1 MTEPLTEEDPP
12 RLGSF
17 ELIGRLGEGGQG
29 IVYLGRGP
37 GGEQVA
43 VKLLHHGLTGDPE
56 ARARFLREVSVA
68 QRVARFCTA
77 AVLHA
82 DLAGSR
88 PYIVS
93 EYVPGPSLRLL
104 VDREGPRRGA
114 SLERLAV
121 STATALSAIHRAGIL
136 HRDFKPANVLMG
148 PEGPVVID
156 FGIAR
161 ALDSPGMTA
170 TGVAMG
176 TPSYFAPEQLGSD
189 EVTPAADVFAWG
201 VTMVFAA
208 TGTPAF
214 GQDSI
219 AVVIN
224 RILHAQ
230 PELGTLEGP
239 LRDLIAASLSKDPA
253 LRPTAEQLVSHLM
266 GAGPTTPVP
275 RPAAPFPGP
284 GQASGPVPGS
294 SHTLGPFHAP
304 GTGVGPTSGTV
315 SGIGIGHTTVPGTG
329 TTARQGG
336 HGVHGQAGPPANG
349 PGQGGPWPSRP
360 EQGGSGQNSQG
371 PGETKAPR
379 PVGLLLTGVAVVAAL
394 GMAAGAVVLLQ
405 DDEKV
410 AAAAPAVSEVAEPE
424 PTLVPDAL
432 EESPEPSETAS
443 ERAEDTEVVSSI
455 TPPPSRRT
463 GQPSSRPAG
472 DPVPAAEKPTR
483 KPSRSPSQT
492 PEPTVTTA
500 EPTPP
505 AKPTA
510 STRPSTTPKPSSSP
524 KPTSKPT
531 TAKPTVKPTAQPSQ
545 KPNPYTATGV
555 CGSGYKVVDSRALG
569 SAATVYLLYN
579 TGEGKNCVV
588 TMSKYVFPS
597 KIAMNA
603 ILQVKGGSSGS
614 NPGSFTVYAGPI
626 RLPAAKKC
634 VIWGGSHGSL
644 SWKSGW
650 SHCG

>member
-1 MTEPLTEEDPP
+1 MTRPLTEEDPP

-114 SLERLAV
+114 SLDRLAV

-176 TPSYFAPEQLGSD
+176 TPSYLAPEQLGPG

-224 RILHAQ
+224 RILNAQ

-239 LRDLIAASLSKDPA
+239 LRDLIAACLSKDPA
-253 LRPTAEQLVSHLM
+253 RRPTAEQLVSHLM
-266 GAGPTTPVP
+266 GSGPTTPVP
-275 RPAAPFPGP
+275 RPAAFP
-284 GQASGPVPGS
+284 
-294 SHTLGPFHAP
+294 LP
-304 GTGVGPTSGTV
+304 GTGVDPAPGVGPAPGV
-315 SGIGIGHTTVPGTG
+315 DPATVPG

-336 HGVHGQAGPPANG
+336 RGQTRPSAGGPGQAG
-349 PGQGGPWPSRP
+349 SR
-360 EQGGSGQNSQG
+360 QNSQK
-371 PGETKAPR
+371 PGERKAPL
-379 PVGLLLTGVAVVAAL
+379 PVGLLLAGVAVVAAL
-394 GMAAGAVVLLQ
+394 GVAAGAVVLLQ
-405 DDEKV
+405 DDGEAS
-410 AAAAPAVSEVAEPE
+410 AARPAATPAVSEAADQE
-424 PTLVPDAL
+424 PTLIPGDPPDAL
-432 EESPEPSETAS
+432 EESARPSETAS
-443 ERAEDTEVVSSI
+443 RKETETVVAL
-455 TPPPSRRT
+455 TPHPSRRT
-463 GQPSSRPAG
+463 SQPSSRAAG
-472 DPVPAAEKPTR
+472 NPDPAAEGPTPGPGGS
-483 KPSRSPSQT
+483 PSRTPRPTTVIVMPTSP
-492 PEPTVTTA
+492 
-500 EPTPP
+500 PP
-505 AKPTA
+505 
-510 STRPSTTPKPSSSP
+510 SGTPKPSWSP
-524 KPTSKPT
+524 KPTPT
-531 TAKPTVKPTAQPSQ
+531 PTVKPRP
-545 KPNPYTATGV
+545 KLNPYKATSL
-555 CGSGYKVVDSRALG
+555 CGSGYKVVSSKALG
-569 SAATVYLLYN
+569 RAATVHLLYN
-579 TGEGKNCVV
+579 TAQGRNCVV
-588 TMSKYVFPS
+588 TKSRYVVPS

-603 ILQVKGGSSGS
+603 ILKVKGGSTRSD
-614 NPGSFTVYAGPI
+614 PGRFTAYAGPV

-634 VIWGGSHGSL
+634 VIWGGSYGSIT
-644 SWKSGW
+644 WKSGW

>member
-1 MTEPLTEEDPP
+1 MTAPLIEGDPP
-12 RLGSF
+12 RLGPF

-29 IVYLGRGP
+29 VVYLGRGP
-37 GGEQVA
+37 EGEQVA
-43 VKLLHHGLTGDPE
+43 VKLLHHGLVGDPE

-161 ALDSPGMTA
+161 ALDAPGMTA

-176 TPSYFAPEQLGSD
+176 TPSYLAPEQLGPG

-208 TGTPAF
+208 TGSPAF

-219 AVVIN
+219 AIVIN
-224 RILHAQ
+224 RILNAQ

-239 LRDLIAASLSKDPA
+239 LRDLVAACLSKDPA
-253 LRPTAEQLVSHLM
+253 SRPTAEQLVSHLM
-266 GAGPTTPVP
+266 GAAPT
-275 RPAAPFPGP
+275 
-284 GQASGPVPGS
+284 GPVP
-294 SHTLGPFHAP
+294 HPAALPHLGPAP
-304 GTGVGPTSGTV
+304 GATPPTNPGVAPAPTANPGSAPGLTPSTSPRQDVRGGYGP
-315 SGIGIGHTTVPGTG
+315 PN
-329 TTARQGG
+329 
-336 HGVHGQAGPPANG
+336 QAGPNQQAGPAG
-349 PGQGGPWPSRP
+349 PWQSGQGQGGAGP
-360 EQGGSGQNSQG
+360 NSPD
-371 PGETKAPR
+371 PGERKRTR
-379 PVGLLLTGVAVVAAL
+379 PAGLLLAGVAVVAAL
-394 GMAAGAVVLLQ
+394 GATAGAAVLLQ
-405 DDEKV
+405 DNGK
-410 AAAAPAVSEVAEPE
+410 AAATRPAATPTASEVTEPE
-424 PTLVPDAL
+424 PDPTLVP
-432 EESPEPSETAS
+432 EVPKESSQPSERVS
-443 ERAEDTEVVSSI
+443 EAEERTETVPAITSS
-455 TPPPSRRT
+455 PSRRT
-463 GQPSSRPAG
+463 ARPSPRPDE
-472 DPVPAAEKPTR
+472 DPIPAAEKPTA
-483 KPSRSPSQT
+483 KPDRSPSQT
-492 PEPTVTTA
+492 PGPTA
-500 EPTPP
+500 SPQPSAPSKPSPSPTPT

-510 STRPSTTPKPSSSP
+510 
-524 KPTSKPT
+524 KPT
-531 TAKPTVKPTAQPSQ
+531 TEPPQR
-545 KPNPYTATGV
+545 PNPHTATGV
-555 CGSGYKVVDSRALG
+555 CGGGYKVINSRALG
-569 SAATVYLLYN
+569 NAATVYLLYN
-579 TGEGKNCVV
+579 TAQGKNCVV
-588 TMSKYVFPS
+588 TMARYVTS
-597 KIAMNA
+597 AKVTMNA
-603 ILQVKGGSSGS
+603 ILQVKGGSAASD
-614 NPGSFTVYAGPI
+614 PGKFTAYAGPV
-626 RLPAAKKC
+626 RLPAVKKC
-634 VIWGGSHGSL
+634 VIWGGSYGSR